1 MIFYA
6 SAASVE
12 AANEAQNTAVS
23 MLTSNRSP
31 ITICIRSYVCYP
43 YVEYHYKLGFILG

>member
-23 MLTSNRSP
+23 MTSQ
-31 ITICIRSYVCYP
+31 
-43 YVEYHYKLGFILG
+43 GFFR